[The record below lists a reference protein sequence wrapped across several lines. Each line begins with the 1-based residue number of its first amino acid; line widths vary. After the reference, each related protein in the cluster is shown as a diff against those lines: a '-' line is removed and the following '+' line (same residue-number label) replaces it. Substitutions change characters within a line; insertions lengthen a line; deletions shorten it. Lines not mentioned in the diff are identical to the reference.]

1 MGTPYTGMQQEI
13 VKVVTVDA
21 VLAICFG
28 TVQKDTSLEE

>member
-1 MGTPYTGMQQEI
+1 MQQEI